1 MLRDMDISGWNYFG
15 ASVKAPASGEK
26 KKKPCPNSAP
36 RTDFLCF
43 LLAASCQ
50 KKNSHYK
57 PYYWAGKEL
66 MSYRNGRIKQE
77 V

>member
-1 MLRDMDISGWNYFG
+1 MLRDMDVSGWNYFG

-43 LLAASCQ
+43 LLAA
-50 KKNSHYK
+50 
-57 PYYWAGKEL
+57 
-66 MSYRNGRIKQE
+66 
-77 V
+77 